1 MRVHFERFLVT
12 AGLIRFDG
20 TQRERDP
27 WEETSTEEED
37 EIEE

>member
-1 MRVHFERFLVT
+1 MLVIT
-12 AGLIRFDG
+12 GLIRFDG

-37 EIEE
+37 EEESEGGE